1 MIYKNYIN
9 GAWSEKISER
19 GKETFDNVNPA
30 DTTKVIGQFQ
40 NSCEFC
46 IDDAVESASEAFKTW
61 KNVPAPKRAEILFK
75 AAEILVRD
83 KECIAKGMTL
93 EMGKILAET
102 RGDVQEAIDI
112 AYYAAGA
119 GRRLTGETVPSEL
132 ENKWSMSVRLP
143 YGVIGMITPWNF
155 PIAIPAWKAFPA
167 IVAGNTVVLK
177 PAEDTPWSVIK
188 LAEVFHEAGLPKGVF
203 NVVTGFGPTAGMP
216 LVKHPKVKVISFT
229 GSSATGHLIAKECSK
244 LGKKYSL
251 ELGGKNSITVTKNAD
266 LDLAV
271 EGVIFGAF
279 GTTGQR
285 CTACSRVIIDKKVKN
300 EFTEKLVARTESL
313 IIGSGLEDD
322 VDVGPL
328 INEKALDKVERYVTS
343 ALASGD
349 YLLIGGHKIKMN
361 SGWFYAPTIFT
372 DITPD
377 NALAQEEIFGPVV
390 AIIEYETFDEMM
402 NIVNGT
408 RYGLSAAIYT
418 KDINESFKF
427 MRDVE
432 TGLAYVNTSCIGAEV
447 GQNFGGIKD
456 TSPISSREAG
466 SQMFDAVTYVKN
478 MVVDFS
484 GKLQKAQIETISK

>member
-1 MIYKNYIN
+1 MHYKNYIN
-9 GAWSEKISER
+9 GEWV
-19 GKETFDNVNPA
+19 DNESGEIFLDVNPA
-30 DTTKVIGQFQ
+30 HPKQVVGEFQ
-40 NSCEFC
+40 NSGQAD
-46 IDDAVESASEAFKTW
+46 INKAVKHAKHAFLDW
-61 KNVPAPKRAEILFK
+61 KNVPAPKRADILFK

-83 KECIAKGMTL
+83 KECIAKGMTV
-93 EMGKILAET
+93 EMGKVIAET
-102 RGDVQEAIDI
+102 RGDVQECIDI

-119 GRRLTGETVPSEL
+119 GRRLTGETVPSEMK
-132 ENKWSMSVRLP
+132 NKWSMSAKLP

-167 IVAGNTVVLK
+167 IVAGNTVVIK
-177 PAEDTPWSVIK
+177 PASDTPWSVVR
-188 LAEVFHEAGLPKGVF
+188 LAEVFHEAGLPPGVF
-203 NVVTGFGPTAGMP
+203 NVVTGPGSTTGMA
-216 LVKHPKVKVISFT
+216 LVKHPDVKVISFT
-229 GSSATGHLIAKECSK
+229 GSSATGSLIAKECSE

-285 CTACSRVIIDKKVKN
+285 CTACSRVIIDKKVKKV
-300 EFTEKLVARTESL
+300 FTEKLIRRTESL
-313 IIGSGLEDD
+313 RIGDGLEADT
-322 VDVGPL
+322 DVGPL
-328 INEKALDKVERYVTS
+328 INKKAVDNVENYVNRAVER
-343 ALASGD
+343 D
-349 YLLIGGHKIKMN
+349 DDLLTGGAEIHMN
-361 SGWFYAPTIFT
+361 SGYFYAPTIFT
-372 DITPD
+372 NITPD
-377 NALAQEEIFGPVV
+377 NELAQEEIFGPVV

-402 NIVNGT
+402 DIVNGT

-418 KDINESFKF
+418 QDVNESFKF
-427 MRDVE
+427 MKDTE

-478 MVVDFS
+478 MVIDFS
-484 GKLQKAQIETISK
+484 GKLQKAQIE